1 MLKLIYQSYISLEPL
16 AINFEDKPIKFEDK

>member
-1 MLKLIYQSYISLEPL
+1 MLKLMYQSYISLEPL